1 MMTRKLGK
9 ENAKKVMKALASDE
23 QHFGF
28 IKAKEEDLAELT
40 SVTVLPNMQYRSD
53 VFTFR
58 AGIWMV
64 IVITHKDWVE
74 VTLVNPY
81 DVTDHFTVSDLD

>member
-1 MMTRKLGK
+1 MMNRKLGNEK
-9 ENAKKVMKALASDE
+9 AKMVMKALESDD

-28 IKAKEEDLAELT
+28 IKTKEEDLAELT

-53 VFTFR
+53 VYTFR

-64 IVITHKDWVE
+64 IIITHTDWVE

-81 DVTDHFTVSDLD
+81 DVTDHFTTSNLG